1 MNRKCYIAGKVT
13 GLPYDDVFDKF
24 QSAAFGLKLADYDV
38 VNPMEIVPKRAS
50 WDKAMDIC
58 IEALLTCDCIYM
70 LPDWKDSKGARL
82 EFETAMNFKL
92 TIVSRL
98 TIYEHEKLYFDM
110 TKDDKNDFLA
120 RGGILLRPA
129 EDKDGSPII
138 KQRTREKDW
147 HTRLTF
153 NRTARRD
160 EVLARLAQDELLFKI
175 D

>member
-13 GLPYDDVFDKF
+13 GLPYDEVFDKF

-38 VNPMEIVPKRAS
+38 VNPMEIVPKTAS

-58 IEALLTCDCIYM
+58 IEALSKCDCIYM
-70 LPDWKDSKGARL
+70 LPDWKDSKGAML
-82 EFETAMNFKL
+82 EFETAMNFNL

-98 TIYEHEKLYFDM
+98 TIYEHEKLYYEM
-110 TKDDKNDFLA
+110 TKDEKLDFLD
-120 RGGILLRPA
+120 RGGILLRS
-129 EDKDGSPII
+129 DRDRSGSPII

-153 NRTARRD
+153 NREAKRD
-160 EVLARLAQDELLFKI
+160 EVITRLAQDENFFKI